1 MPAAPLSVGEV
12 ARRSGV
18 SVTALHFYESRGL
31 IRSTRSAGNQRR
43 FPRDVLRRIAVIRVG
58 QRVGIPLAVIAEALA
73 TLPTDRSPTR
83 ADWARLSSRWR
94 RDLDA
99 RIAQLQALR
108 DTLSDCIGCGCLSL
122 QRCALRNP
130 GDGVAPRGP
139 GAVLLEV

>member
-1 MPAAPLSVGEV
+1 MAIAAWSVGEV

-31 IRSTRSAGNQRR
+31 IRSARTAGNQRR
-43 FPRDVLRRIAVIRVG
+43 YPRDVLRRIAVIRVG
-58 QRVGIPLAVIAEALA
+58 QRVGIPLSTIAAALA

-83 ADWARLSSRWR
+83 ADWVRLSSHWR

-99 RIAQLQALR
+99 RIALLVALR
-108 DTLSDCIGCGCLSL
+108 DTLTDCIGCGCLSL

-130 GDGVAPRGP
+130 GDAVG
-139 GAVLLEV
+139 GAGAGAALLEC